1 MLLLDEPFGALDQFT
16 REELWSIL
24 QNLWML
30 HRPTVLLVTHD
41 LREAGFLAS
50 RICVMSARP
59 GRIVDDSH
67 VGFARPRTV
76 AMTFEP
82 DFVALNQKLRA
93 FIEDARTA
101 AQQGTA

>member
-1 MLLLDEPFGALDQFT
+1 M
-16 REELWSIL
+16 
-24 QNLWML
+24 
-30 HRPTVLLVTHD
+30 LLVTHD

-59 GRIVDDSH
+59 GRILDDSR
-67 VGFARPRTV
+67 VAFSRPRTV

-93 FIEDARTA
+93 FIVDARSAPAEGA
-101 AQQGTA
+101 A